1 MHLTSKQID
10 LLTTIGRRNPD
21 GGALDLDQLI
31 ERLPYKPS
39 KQSVQFSIRAL
50 IAHGLIQKDTP
61 EKRRGRTRTL
71 ISLTE
76 AGQMMVG
83 KPAKVSIVETV
94 ADDLLEELSDVFQ
107 SQPGDFS

>member
-1 MHLTSKQID
+1 MNLTSKQID
-10 LLTTIGRRNPD
+10 LLLTIGKRNPD

-50 IAHGLIQKDTP
+50 IAHGLIQKDAP

-76 AGQMMVG
+76 TGQMMIG
-83 KPAKVSIVETV
+83 KPKTSIVES
-94 ADDLLEELSDVFQ
+94 APDELLEELSDVF
-107 SQPGDFS
+107 GE